1 MKHLFSNRVKIVLI
15 VAVLI
20 AVLLTVITSL
30 TGFDLPDLF
39 VKGVLTP
46 IRTGASMLTEQA
58 GRLYNYIFEY
68 EALEAEN
75 QALREELAKLEE
87 DARDADAIQRENDNL
102 RSLLNLK
109 EANEDYTFADAYIIS
124 RSSQNWS
131 STFTV
136 NRGTTV
142 GIEPG
147 MCAVTANGELV
158 GLVSEA
164 GPNYAVVKSV
174 LDSSLEISA
183 TISAS
188 GYNGMVQ
195 GGYAMGLDG
204 LMRMDYLPSS
214 AVIRNND
221 QVVTSGSTV
230 YPRGLILGN
239 VVDAGFDDTGVS
251 KYAIL
256 RPAVELGS
264 LEQVFI
270 ITAYEV
276 E

>member
-1 MKHLFSNRVKIVLI
+1 MKHLFSTRVRVVLI
-15 VAVLI
+15 AAVLI
-20 AVLLTVITSL
+20 AVLLTVISSL
-30 TGFDLPDLF
+30 TGLSLPDML

-46 IRTGASMLTEQA
+46 VRTGASKLTEQA
-58 GRLYNYIFEY
+58 QRLYNYMFDY

-75 QALREELAKLEE
+75 QALKDQLAALEE
-87 DARDADAIQRENDNL
+87 DARNADAAERENDRL
-102 RSLLNLK
+102 RALLALK
-109 EANEDYTFADAYIIS
+109 EAHEDYVLADAYIIS
-124 RSSQNWS
+124 RSSQEWS
-131 STFTV
+131 STFTI
-136 NRGTTV
+136 NRGTSS
-142 GIEPG
+142 GIEAG
-147 MCAVTANGELV
+147 MCAITADGELV

-164 GPNYAVVKSV
+164 GPNYAVVRSV

-195 GGYAMGLDG
+195 GGYSTGLDG
-204 LMRMDYLPSS
+204 LLRMDYLPSS

-230 YPRGLILGN
+230 YPRGLIIGN
-239 VVDAGFDDTGVS
+239 VVDAGFDDTGVA
-251 KYAIL
+251 KYAL
-256 RPAVELGS
+256 LKPAMELGS

>member
-15 VAVLI
+15 AAVLI
-20 AVLLTVITSL
+20 AVLLTVISSL
-30 TGFDLPDLF
+30 TGLSLPDML

-46 IRTGASMLTEQA
+46 IRAGASMLTEQA
-58 GRLYNYIFEY
+58 GRIYNYMFEY

-75 QALREELAKLEE
+75 QALREALTALEE
-87 DARDADAIQRENDNL
+87 DARDADTAQRENDRL
-102 RSLLNLK
+102 RALLGLK
-109 EANEDYTFADAYIIS
+109 EAHEDYTLADAYIIS
-124 RSSQNWS
+124 RSSQEWS

-136 NRGTTV
+136 NRGTAV
-142 GIEPG
+142 GIAPG

-195 GGYAMGLDG
+195 GGYATGLDG

>member
-15 VAVLI
+15 AAVLI
-20 AVLLTVITSL
+20 AVLLTIVSNL
-30 TGFDLPDLF
+30 TGFDLPDML

-46 IRTGASMLTEQA
+46 IRAGASMLTEQA
-58 GRLYNYIFEY
+58 GRIYNYMFEY

-75 QALREELAKLEE
+75 QALREALTALEE
-87 DARDADAIQRENDNL
+87 DARDADTAQRENDRL
-102 RSLLNLK
+102 RALLGLK
-109 EANEDYTFADAYIIS
+109 EAHEDYTLADAYIIS
-124 RSSQNWS
+124 RSSQEWS

-136 NRGTTV
+136 NRGTAV
-142 GIEPG
+142 GIAPG

-195 GGYAMGLDG
+195 GGYATGLDG